1 MTRVKLACK
10 YDMGVVCSATPVLNW
25 KDRVGKEAKMQGGFE
40 GARGGE

>member
-25 KDRVGKEAKMQGGFE
+25 KDRVGKEAKQGRFE